1 MISHVVLMVIE
12 NSASLVTKIIGMG
25 RILKK
30 RNPLQSDNERE
41 RIISNS
47 YFFVINTLAVK
58 ETSRFMIYE
67 MFYVIRS
74 EFILLSLDSDD
85 VIDMCL
91 FIKCL

>member
-1 MISHVVLMVIE
+1 M
-12 NSASLVTKIIGMG
+12 
-25 RILKK
+25 KK

>member
-1 MISHVVLMVIE
+1 M
-12 NSASLVTKIIGMG
+12 
-25 RILKK
+25 KK

-74 EFILLSLDSDD
+74 EFIFLSLDSDD
-85 VIDMCL
+85 VIDTCL
-91 FIKCL
+91 FIKCLLGNVLCSFHSFV